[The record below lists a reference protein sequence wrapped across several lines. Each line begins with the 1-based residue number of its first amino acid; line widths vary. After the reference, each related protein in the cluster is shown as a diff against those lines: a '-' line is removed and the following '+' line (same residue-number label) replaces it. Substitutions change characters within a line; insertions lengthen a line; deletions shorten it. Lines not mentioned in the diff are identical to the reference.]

1 MITESQ
7 IYWITR
13 YDAINTVL
21 SVLTVSLAV
30 GVIFLSVGFVIYP
43 IAEQQAYNKSE
54 VKMPSLYYQVFI
66 CFILALI
73 VSSLLWIFIPTT
85 KEAALIKIIPSLANS
100 EMAQK
105 KLPKEME
112 EIYELTKSALK
123 NSQRIKR

>member
-30 GVIFLSVGFVIYP
+30 GVIFLSVGFAIYP
-43 IAEQQAYNKSE
+43 IAGQQAYNRSE
-54 VKMPSLYYQVFI
+54 VKMPSLYCQVFI
-66 CFILALI
+66 CFVLALI
-73 VSSLLWIFIPTT
+73 VSILLWIFIPTT
-85 KEAALIKIIPSLANS
+85 KEAALMKIIPSLANS
-100 EMAQK
+100 EMMQK
-105 KLPKEME
+105 KFPKEME